1 MNYAKYS
8 IFNLDKESLQ
18 KLPAEELPLS
28 TYYEIGDY
36 LSMTVSD
43 LLRKCLG
50 DEYIWVGKTFLDNNS
65 QTYPTFSF
73 EIAHILEDSLRA
85 MDTKLFCFPLSS
97 EEAEELGYD
106 WKRTVKLT
114 GKAFKNENSY
124 DNVVY
129 VVFHKESC
137 DESHSRITGVE
148 ISKDLPLYAL
158 LDSYKILEFF
168 VRQAYTQDMYTTLSK
183 MSGKELE
190 ELDSYASHI
199 EDTSMRFQ
207 MDIKEITKYKDVP
220 FPLPGTE
227 ILAAYTYNEE
237 KSPAIVTGLSF
248 NDDIL
253 IHYDFQDASKGS
265 AIFPLKDYGDWWTL
279 SEIKTKEQTQI
290 QPLTM

>member
-8 IFNLDKESLQ
+8 IFNLDLDIESLQ

-50 DEYIWVGKTFLDNNS
+50 DEYLWVGKTFLNYNS
-65 QTYPTFSF
+65 NTCPALSF
-73 EIAHILEDSLRA
+73 ELAHILEDSLSV
-85 MDTKLFCFPLSS
+85 MNTKLHCSPLST

-114 GKAFKNENSY
+114 GKAFKNEASSCNT
-124 DNVVY
+124 VY
-129 VVFHKESC
+129 IVFHKEFE
-137 DESHSRITGVE
+137 DKSHSRITGVE

-158 LDSYKILEFF
+158 LDSYKILKFF
-168 VRQAYTQDMYTTLSK
+168 VRQTYTQDMYATLSK

-190 ELDSYASHI
+190 ELDFYASHI
-199 EDTSMRFQ
+199 ENTSMRFQ
-207 MDIKEITKYKDVP
+207 RDIKEIKQYKDIP

-227 ILAAYTYNEE
+227 ILAAYTYDEE
-237 KSPAIVTGLSF
+237 KYPAIVTGLSF
-248 NDDIL
+248 NEDIL
-253 IHYDFQDASKGS
+253 IRYDFQDTSKGS
-265 AIFPLKDYGDWWTL
+265 AAFPMKNYG
-279 SEIKTKEQTQI
+279 KQ
-290 QPLTM
+290 